1 MYHILSD
8 SKKFV
13 KSSIVNEKHLNFI
26 IGIEKEL
33 TNLLK
38 ELNVSETISEID
50 YKKRKPKVS
59 VLVFYM
65 ASAKLIN
72 RSMTNVHHLDLF
84 LQQLELP
91 LRLYQ
96 NF

>member
-1 MYHILSD
+1 M
-8 SKKFV
+8 

-50 YKKRKPKVS
+50 YKKRKPKGFSFS
-59 VLVFYM
+59 VLYGQC
-65 ASAKLIN
+65 K
-72 RSMTNVHHLDLF
+72 THK
-84 LQQLELP
+84 
-91 LRLYQ
+91 
-96 NF
+96 

>member
-50 YKKRKPKVS
+50 YKKRKPKGS
-59 VLVFYM
+59 SFGVLYGQC
-65 ASAKLIN
+65 K
-72 RSMTNVHHLDLF
+72 THK
-84 LQQLELP
+84 
-91 LRLYQ
+91 
-96 NF
+96 

>member
-13 KSSIVNEKHLNFI
+13 KFSIVNEKHLNFI

-50 YKKRKPKVS
+50 YKKRKPKGFS
-59 VLVFYM
+59 FIVLYGQC
-65 ASAKLIN
+65 K
-72 RSMTNVHHLDLF
+72 THK
-84 LQQLELP
+84 
-91 LRLYQ
+91 
-96 NF
+96 